1 MLKGIPTILS
11 PELLKTL
18 AEMGHGDELVI
29 ADGNFPAVSCA
40 QRLIRADGHDVP
52 PMLEAIL
59 NLFPL
64 DIFVDY
70 PVALMSVVPGDN
82 YSPDVWQVYDKI
94 IRQHEPQFKGF
105 EYMERFAF
113 YERAKS
119 AFAVVATSER
129 ARYANLIIKKGL
141 L

>member
-1 MLKGIPTILS
+1 
-11 PELLKTL
+11 
-18 AEMGHGDELVI
+18 MGHGDELVI